1 MFTRHI
7 HIFPSFFQ
15 TRKKMVFLLALRHGI
30 FGKTRQVHFLP
41 YSIFQFFNFL
51 LFLSVYEMN
60 QNLFARWTPN
70 MCSSWIYIKIIHVNM
85 LHIFRISVPS
95 VGIKFKL
102 KKLNTVHLLH
112 LSYTILCCS
121 NRCTFIHHK
130 TKHHPIILY
139 SLIYLPWMR

>member
-1 MFTRHI
+1 
-7 HIFPSFFQ
+7 
-15 TRKKMVFLLALRHGI
+15 
-30 FGKTRQVHFLP
+30 
-41 YSIFQFFNFL
+41 
-51 LFLSVYEMN
+51 
-60 QNLFARWTPN
+60 
-70 MCSSWIYIKIIHVNM
+70 M

-139 SLIYLPWMR
+139 SLIYLPWMRQQRYTVGSGHTNTKSDSIILLSCHITFHGGDSRGTLYAVATQLLKVTVSYCYHDNLPSMEGIAEVHCRQWPHR